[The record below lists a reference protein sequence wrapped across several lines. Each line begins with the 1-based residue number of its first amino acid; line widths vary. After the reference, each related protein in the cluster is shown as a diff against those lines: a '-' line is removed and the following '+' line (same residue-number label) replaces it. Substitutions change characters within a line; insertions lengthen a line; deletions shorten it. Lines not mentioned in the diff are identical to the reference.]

1 MFDFRWLRM
10 VCSRLSGIAEVVHR
24 RLRRV
29 VWPVT
34 QAAVAAGVA
43 WYIAHDL
50 LGHSQPFFAPVAAA
64 VSLGA
69 SGILRGQ
76 RALQL
81 ITGVA
86 LGIVI
91 GIGVQAVAGVG
102 PVALG
107 VAVFVSMC
115 LASVI
120 GRDFVGAGGMF
131 INQTASSAI
140 LVIALHRTGTG
151 PERLTDA
158 LIGGGVALTMAVL
171 LFPAAPLPLIRDATQ
186 AVFAALGEA
195 LDHLGE
201 VLAGQTRPDAG
212 WTISIS
218 QRIHG
223 RLATLTDA
231 HTTAVRIV
239 LAPRRWRDRV
249 PVRRAEAHWG
259 ELNLLAGTVLSL
271 LRVATAAVRADVAVP
286 SRLREAIGDLAAALK
301 VLADRGPGE
310 VSDSIAKGWLL
321 RQTTVRLRHRRI
333 HAKDCAGCETRTGQL
348 DQIERELQFEGE
360 LTDEQRA
367 RLLDIAERC
376 PVHRTLHSEVLVST
390 TESVPDEPG
399 G

>member
-1 MFDFRWLRM
+1 MFDLHRLRM
-10 VCSRLSGIAEVVHR
+10 VRSRLSEIAEVVHR

-34 QAAVAAGVA
+34 QASVACGVA

-50 LGHSQPFFAPVAAA
+50 LGHPQPFFAPISAA

-69 SGILRGQ
+69 SGIMRGQ

-81 ITGVA
+81 IMGVA

-91 GIGVQAVAGVG
+91 GIGVQAVVGEG

-115 LASVI
+115 LAAVI
-120 GRDFVGAGGMF
+120 GRDFTGTGAMF
-131 INQTASSAI
+131 VNQTAASAI
-140 LVIALHRTGTG
+140 LVIAFHRTGSG
-151 PERLTDA
+151 SERLIDA

-171 LFPAAPLPLIRDATQ
+171 LFPAAPMPLIRDATR

-201 VLAGQTRPDAG
+201 VLAGQTNPDAA
-212 WTISIS
+212 WTLSTG
-218 QRIHG
+218 QRIHD

-231 HTTAVRIV
+231 HSTAVRIV
-239 LAPRRWRDRV
+239 GLAPLRWRDRM

-286 SRLREAIGDLAAALK
+286 SRLQEAIGDLAGALN
-301 VLADRGPGE
+301 VLAGRGPAD
-310 VSDSIAKGWLL
+310 VSDSIAGANHAAKLIDSSPLSTEGYLAFIGLL
-321 RQTTVRLRHRRI
+321 TR
-333 HAKDCAGCETRTGQL
+333 AGAADLCRAVDL
-348 DQIERELQFEGE
+348 DPIR
-360 LTDEQRA
+360 
-367 RLLDIAERC
+367 
-376 PVHRTLHSEVLVST
+376 
-390 TESVPDEPG
+390 
-399 G
+399 

>member
-1 MFDFRWLRM
+1 MFDLRWLRM
-10 VCSRLSGIAEVVHR
+10 VHSRLSGIAEVVHR

-50 LGHSQPFFAPVAAA
+50 LGHSQPFFAPVSAA

-69 SGILRGQ
+69 SGIMRGQ

-107 VAVFVSMC
+107 LAVFVSMC

-151 PERLTDA
+151 SERLIDA

-201 VLAGQTRPDAG
+201 VLAGQTRPDAA

-239 LAPRRWRDRV
+239 GLAPRRWRDRM
-249 PVRRAEAHWG
+249 PVRRSKAHWG

-286 SRLREAIGDLAAALK
+286 SRLREAIGDLAAALN
-301 VLADRGPGE
+301 VLADRGPAD
-310 VSDSIAKGWLL
+310 VSDSIAAAN
-321 RQTTVRLRHRRI
+321 
-333 HAKDCAGCETRTGQL
+333 HAA
-348 DQIERELQFEGE
+348 ELIDNRP
-360 LTDEQRA
+360 L
-367 RLLDIAERC
+367 
-376 PVHRTLHSEVLVST
+376 S
-390 TESVPDEPG
+390 TESYLAFIGSLTRLGAADLCRAVDLDPTTDK
-399 G
+399 

>member
-1 MFDFRWLRM
+1 MFDPRRIRM
-10 VCSRLSGIAEVVHR
+10 VHSRLSEIAEVVHG

-34 QAAVAAGVA
+34 QAAVACGVA

-50 LGHSQPFFAPVAAA
+50 LGHPQPFFAPISAA

-69 SGILRGQ
+69 SGIMRGQ

-91 GIGVQAVAGVG
+91 GTGVQAVVGAG

-115 LASVI
+115 LAAVI
-120 GRDFVGAGGMF
+120 GRDFVGAGAMF
-131 INQTASSAI
+131 VNQTAVSAV

-151 PERLTDA
+151 SERLIDA

-201 VLAGQTRPDAG
+201 VLAGQAHPDAA
-212 WTISIS
+212 WTLSTG
-218 QRIHG
+218 QHIHG

-231 HTTAVRIV
+231 HSTAVRIV
-239 LAPRRWRDRV
+239 GLAPRRWRDRM

-286 SRLREAIGDLAAALK
+286 SGLREAIGDLAAALN
-301 VLADRGPGE
+301 VLAGRGPAD
-310 VSDSIAKGWLL
+310 VSDSIATANHAAELIDNRPLSTEGYLAFIGLL
-321 RQTTVRLRHRRI
+321 TRAGAADLCRAVDLDPTTD
-333 HAKDCAGCETRTGQL
+333 K
-348 DQIERELQFEGE
+348 
-360 LTDEQRA
+360 
-367 RLLDIAERC
+367 
-376 PVHRTLHSEVLVST
+376 
-390 TESVPDEPG
+390 
-399 G
+399 

>member
-1 MFDFRWLRM
+1 MFDLRWLRM
-10 VCSRLSGIAEVVHR
+10 VHSRLSGIAEVVHR
-24 RLRRV
+24 RLRRGAR
-29 VWPVT
+29 PVT
-34 QAAVAAGVA
+34 QAAIAAGVA

-50 LGHSQPFFAPVAAA
+50 LGHLQPFFAPVAAV

-69 SGILRGQ
+69 SGIMRGQ

-91 GIGVQAVAGVG
+91 GSGVQAVAGVG

-115 LASVI
+115 LAAVI
-120 GRDFVGAGGMF
+120 GRDFVGAGAMF
-131 INQTASSAI
+131 INQTASSAV

-151 PERLTDA
+151 SERLIDA

-186 AVFAALGEA
+186 DVFAAFGEA

-201 VLAGQTRPDAG
+201 VLAGQTRPDAA

-231 HTTAVRIV
+231 HTTGVRIV
-239 LAPRRWRDRV
+239 GLAPRRRRDRMA
-249 PVRRAEAHWG
+249 VRRAEAHWG

-286 SRLREAIGDLAAALK
+286 SRLQGAIGDLAAALN
-301 VLADRGPGE
+301 VLAGPGPAD
-310 VSDSIAKGWLL
+310 VSDSIAAANHTAELIDNRPLSPEGYLAFIGSL
-321 RQTTVRLRHRRI
+321 TRLGAADLSRAVDLGPTTD
-333 HAKDCAGCETRTGQL
+333 K
-348 DQIERELQFEGE
+348 
-360 LTDEQRA
+360 
-367 RLLDIAERC
+367 
-376 PVHRTLHSEVLVST
+376 
-390 TESVPDEPG
+390 
-399 G
+399 

>member
-1 MFDFRWLRM
+1 M
-10 VCSRLSGIAEVVHR
+10 AEVAYR
-24 RLRRV
+24 RPRRV
-29 VWPVT
+29 LWPVT

-50 LGHSQPFFAPVAAA
+50 LGHSQPFFAPVSAA

-69 SGILRGQ
+69 SGLMRGQ

-115 LASVI
+115 LATVI
-120 GRDFVGAGGMF
+120 GRNFVGAGAMF
-131 INQTASSAI
+131 TNQTASSAV
-140 LVIALHRTGTG
+140 LVIALHHSGTG
-151 PERLTDA
+151 PERLLDA

-186 AVFAALGEA
+186 AVFAALGGA

-201 VLAGQTRPDAG
+201 VLAGQSRPDPA
-212 WTISIS
+212 WTLATS
-218 QRIHG
+218 QHIHR

-231 HTTAVRIV
+231 HSTAVRIV
-239 LAPRRWRDRV
+239 GLAPRRWRDRV

-271 LRVATAAVRADVAVP
+271 LRVANAAVRADVAVP
-286 SRLREAIGDLAAALK
+286 DPLREAIGDLAAALN
-301 VLADRGPGE
+301 VLADREPDD
-310 VSDSIAKGWLL
+310 VSDSLAAAS
-321 RQTTVRLRHRRI
+321 
-333 HAKDCAGCETRTGQL
+333 HA
-348 DQIERELQFEGE
+348 RELI
-360 LTDEQRA
+360 DS
-367 RLLDIAERC
+367 
-376 PVHRTLHSEVLVST
+376 HVLS
-390 TESVPDEPG
+390 TESYLAFLGLLTRAGAADLRRAVDLDPTAG
-399 G
+399 K

>member
-1 MFDFRWLRM
+1 MASYAGSDRSQRCLVYRARPIG
-10 VCSRLSGIAEVVHR
+10 SL
-24 RLRRV
+24 
-29 VWPVT
+29 
-34 QAAVAAGVA
+34 AAVFRPGFRGGLAGRQR
-43 WYIAHDL
+43 D
-50 LGHSQPFFAPVAAA
+50 
-64 VSLGA
+64 
-69 SGILRGQ
+69 LRGQ

-107 VAVFVSMC
+107 VAAFVSMC

-151 PERLTDA
+151 SERLIDA
-158 LIGGGVALTMAVL
+158 LIGGGVALAMAVL

-186 AVFAALGEA
+186 DVFAALGEA

-201 VLAGQTRPDAG
+201 VLAGQTRPDAA

-231 HTTAVRIV
+231 HTTGVRIV
-239 LAPRRWRDRV
+239 GLAPRRWRDRMA
-249 PVRRAEAHWG
+249 VRRAEAHWG

-286 SRLREAIGDLAAALK
+286 SRLKGAIGDLAATLN
-301 VLADRGPGE
+301 VLAGPGPAD
-310 VSDSIAKGWLL
+310 VSDSITAANHTAELIDSRPLSPEGYLAFIGSL
-321 RQTTVRLRHRRI
+321 TRLGAADLSR
-333 HAKDCAGCETRTGQL
+333 AVDL
-348 DQIERELQFEGE
+348 DPA
-360 LTDEQRA
+360 TDK
-367 RLLDIAERC
+367 
-376 PVHRTLHSEVLVST
+376 
-390 TESVPDEPG
+390 
-399 G
+399 

>member
-1 MFDFRWLRM
+1 MFDLRRLRM
-10 VCSRLSGIAEVVHR
+10 VHSRLSEIAQVVHR

-34 QAAVAAGVA
+34 QAAVACGVA

-50 LGHSQPFFAPVAAA
+50 LGHPQPFFAPISAT

-69 SGILRGQ
+69 SGIMRGQ

-91 GIGVQAVAGVG
+91 GSGVQAVVGEG

-115 LASVI
+115 LAAVI
-120 GRDFVGAGGMF
+120 GRDFVGAGAMF

-151 PERLTDA
+151 SERLIDA

-195 LDHLGE
+195 LDHLGK
-201 VLAGQTRPDAG
+201 VLAGQTRPDAA
-212 WTISIS
+212 WTLSVG
-218 QRIHG
+218 QHIHG

-231 HTTAVRIV
+231 HRTAVRIV
-239 LAPRRWRDRV
+239 GLAPLRWRDRMA
-249 PVRRAEAHWG
+249 VRRAEAHWG

-271 LRVATAAVRADVAVP
+271 LRVAIAAVQADVPVP
-286 SRLREAIGDLAAALK
+286 SRLQEAIGDLSAALS
-301 VLADRGPGE
+301 VLASREPGD
-310 VSDSIAKGWLL
+310 VSDSIAAANHAVELIDNRPLSTGGYLAFIGLL
-321 RQTTVRLRHRRI
+321 TR
-333 HAKDCAGCETRTGQL
+333 AGAADLC
-348 DQIERELQFEGE
+348 
-360 LTDEQRA
+360 RA
-367 RLLDIAERC
+367 ADLAVARDAEVGIR
-376 PVHRTLHSEVLVST
+376 
-390 TESVPDEPG
+390 
-399 G
+399 

>member
-1 MFDFRWLRM
+1 MFDLRWLRM
-10 VCSRLSGIAEVVHR
+10 VHSHLSGIAEVVQR

-50 LGHSQPFFAPVAAA
+50 LGHSQPFFAPVSAA

-69 SGILRGQ
+69 SGIMRGQ

-102 PVALG
+102 PVAMGL
-107 VAVFVSMC
+107 AVFVSMC

-151 PERLTDA
+151 PERLIDA

-201 VLAGQTRPDAG
+201 VLAGQTRPDAA

-239 LAPRRWRDRV
+239 GLAPRRWRDRM
-249 PVRRAEAHWG
+249 PVRRSKAHWG

-286 SRLREAIGDLAAALK
+286 SRLQEAIGDLASSLN
-301 VLADRGPGE
+301 VLADRGPAD
-310 VSDSIAKGWLL
+310 VSDSIAAAN
-321 RQTTVRLRHRRI
+321 
-333 HAKDCAGCETRTGQL
+333 HAA
-348 DQIERELQFEGE
+348 ELIDYRP
-360 LTDEQRA
+360 L
-367 RLLDIAERC
+367 
-376 PVHRTLHSEVLVST
+376 S
-390 TESVPDEPG
+390 TESYLAFIGSLTRLGAADLCRAVDLDPTTDK
-399 G
+399 